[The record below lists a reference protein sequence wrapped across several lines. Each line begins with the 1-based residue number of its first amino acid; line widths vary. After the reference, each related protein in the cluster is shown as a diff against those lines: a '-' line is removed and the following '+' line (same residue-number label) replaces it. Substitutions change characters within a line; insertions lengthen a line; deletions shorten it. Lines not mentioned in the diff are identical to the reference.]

1 MDRSQVPID
10 VGFVGGELSDSHF
23 PDNWGLSLRIKNI
36 FQGELTK
43 ELQVPHQAG
52 NTSLSPFCRRIRL
65 DPRGDVV
72 YKGHLES

>member
-1 MDRSQVPID
+1 MDRSLVAID
-10 VGFVGGELSDSHF
+10 VGFVGGEWSDSHF
-23 PDNWGLSLRIKNI
+23 PDNWGLSLRIKSI

-52 NTSLSPFCRRIRL
+52 NISLSPFCRRIRL
-65 DPRGDVV
+65 DRRRDVV